1 MQVTKNEKIVKVLQ
15 EETYDIKG
23 LSKAEAIAIMLL
35 TGRSCGWVTNKVY
48 HGLRNE
54 LAKYSNLSIV
64 DVQTSKESAFDLR
77 DLQEK
82 INSLDKE

>member
-1 MQVTKNEKIVKVLQ
+1 MQVTKNEKIVQ

-23 LSKAEAIAIMLL
+23 LTKAEAIAIMLL

-48 HGLRNE
+48 HGLRDK

-64 DVQTSKESAFDLR
+64 DVQTSKEIAFDLR

>member
-1 MQVTKNEKIVKVLQ
+1 MQVTKNEKIVQ

-23 LSKAEAIAIMLL
+23 LTKAEAIAIMLL
-35 TGRSCGWVTNKVY
+35 TGRSCGWITNKVY
-48 HGLRNE
+48 HGLRDK

-64 DVQTSKESAFDLR
+64 DVQTSEGSAFDLR

>member
-1 MQVTKNEKIVKVLQ
+1 MQVTKNEKIVQVLQ

-23 LSKAEAIAIMLL
+23 LTKAEAIAIMLL
-35 TGRSCGWVTNKVY
+35 TGRSCGWVTNNIY
-48 HGLRNE
+48 HGLRNK

-82 INSLDKE
+82 INRLDKE

>member
-1 MQVTKNEKIVKVLQ
+1 MQVTKNEKIVKVVQ

-23 LSKAEAIAIMLL
+23 LTKAEAIAIMLL
-35 TGRSCGWVTNKVY
+35 TGRSCGWVTNRVY
-48 HGLRNE
+48 HGLRDK

-64 DVQTSKESAFDLR
+64 DVQTSEGSAFDLR